1 MVLVS
6 PCEIFALL
14 GYTLTSQW
22 SDTLQRFKKPTK
34 GKAISLVIL
43 NYLFIF
49 SDCGL
54 KIFYITSFSNLLLQA
69 IEDNL
74 IL

>member
-14 GYTLTSQW
+14 GYRLISQW

-54 KIFYITSFSNLLLQA
+54 EIFYITSFSNLLLQA